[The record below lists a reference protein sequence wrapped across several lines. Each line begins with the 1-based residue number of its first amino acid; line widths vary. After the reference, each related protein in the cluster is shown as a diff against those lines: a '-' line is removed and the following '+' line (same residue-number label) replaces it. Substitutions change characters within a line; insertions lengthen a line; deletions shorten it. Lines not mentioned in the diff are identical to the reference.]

1 MKEARHV
8 PASSRSALPNSL
20 VGARRTCQCRAPVST
35 RGYRGREGRYARI
48 RLDLLEAGNEVHVFW
63 PVHGRPFPELGT
75 GVEDGEEDEVED
87 EEGEGEGEEEQR
99 DRMAM
104 DEEDL
109 AEDKKRAKL
118 GPGTESK
125 A

>member
-75 GVEDGEEDEVED
+75 GVEDGEEDEREVVRD
-87 EEGEGEGEEEQR
+87 ERCGVPTVLKEH
-99 DRMAM
+99 A
-104 DEEDL
+104 
-109 AEDKKRAKL
+109 
-118 GPGTESK
+118 PSTELHVGQG
-125 A
+125 